1 MTRVTSTKVH
11 ILTQLPAKVDGDG
24 AANFLAALLAKVHIL
39 TQLHAAQDFEN
50 RRKELQAA
58 YSKTAELRQASD
70 PQPSS
75 ERPAT

>member
-1 MTRVTSTKVH
+1 MLVQNANNDEAAGTKV
-11 ILTQLPAKVDGDG
+11 Q
-24 AANFLAALLAKVHIL
+24 IL
-39 TQLHAAQDFEN
+39 TQLHADQDFEN

-75 ERPAT
+75 KPPAT

>member
-1 MTRVTSTKVH
+1 MLVQNANNDEAAGTKV
-11 ILTQLPAKVDGDG
+11 Q
-24 AANFLAALLAKVHIL
+24 IL
-39 TQLHAAQDFEN
+39 TQLHADQDFEN

-75 ERPAT
+75 M